1 MLGSVE
7 HDKFHN
13 LGSYPLPLGHGSLMS
28 LETYLA
34 RSSGLGASAS
44 WASSLATS
52 SSDLKMTG
60 IMPEEEFPLLV
71 YVSLIHST
79 YTNF

>member
-1 MLGSVE
+1 MKSVGPTLY
-7 HDKFHN
+7 H
-13 LGSYPLPLGHGSLMS
+13 LSLMS
-28 LETYLA
+28 FETYLA

-60 IMPEEEFPLLV
+60 IMLAKEFPSSGKHVHHMFITL
-71 YVSLIHST
+71 HPT
-79 YTNF
+79 YI